1 MRVGIVGGGCVG
13 LVAAADLAMRGA
25 TVTLYERG
33 ELGSGSTGR
42 AAGICYDAF
51 ADPIDA
57 AVADRAL
64 ERYREW
70 ELLDPSPYVW
80 FAREQTD
87 ATAIRE
93 QVAEMQALGRDV
105 AEITPKEL
113 AERYPLLSTDGIAAA
128 GIARSAGV
136 LDPDAVVDRLAQRA
150 RDAGVIIR
158 TETPASLTES
168 SAVETARGTESFDAV
183 VVAAGPETK
192 PLVADVG
199 VPLALKTYRAQLLRT
214 NSFEGSLPSVY
225 DATTEFYWRPSGER
239 LLVGDGTSEVDPDG
253 WRRDADPSFVE
264 STLDRV
270 CAATTLEPR
279 SERAWAGLC
288 TATPDRDPLVGAVG
302 DGLWV
307 ATGWQGHG
315 LMRAP
320 ALGEYLAERL
330 RGTTPTIDAP
340 LAEQFDPT
348 RFDGDE
354 SFHPLGDPTA
364 DW

>member
-1 MRVGIVGGGCVG
+1 MRVAIVGGGCVG
-13 LVAAADLAMRGA
+13 LVAAGDLARLGVD
-25 TVTLYERG
+25 VTLYERG

-70 ELLDPSPYVW
+70 GLLDPCPYVW
-80 FAREQTD
+80 FARERAD

-93 QVAEMQALGRDV
+93 QVAEMQTLGRDV
-105 AEITPKEL
+105 AEIAPERLT
-113 AERYPLLSTDGIAAA
+113 ERYPTLSVDGIAAA
-128 GIARSAGV
+128 GIARSAGT
-136 LDPDAVVDRLAQRA
+136 LDPDAVIEWVADRA
-150 RDAGVIIR
+150 RSAGVTIR
-158 TETPASLTES
+158 LETPASLAEPTV
-168 SAVETARGTESFDAV
+168 VETAAGTDSFDAV

-199 VPLALKTYRAQLLRT
+199 VSLALKTYRAQLLAT
-214 NSFEGSLPSVY
+214 DSFEGTLPSIY
-225 DATTEFYWRPSGER
+225 DATTEFYWRPSGDG
-239 LLVGDGTSEVDPDG
+239 LLVGDGTSEVDPDD
-253 WRRDADPSFVE
+253 WRRAADPSFVE
-264 STLDRV
+264 STLERV
-270 CAATTLEPR
+270 RKATSLDPT

-288 TATPDRDPLVGAVG
+288 TATPDRDPLVGAVA

-320 ALGEYLAERL
+320 AMGELLADAVVGTDSRFDTPVAERV
-330 RGTTPTIDAP
+330 
-340 LAEQFDPT
+340 DPT
-348 RFDGDE
+348 RFDGSE
-354 SFHPLGDPTA
+354 SFHPLR
-364 DW
+364 

>member
-158 TETPASLTES
+158 TETPA
-168 SAVETARGTESFDAV
+168 
-183 VVAAGPETK
+183 
-192 PLVADVG
+192 
-199 VPLALKTYRAQLLRT
+199 
-214 NSFEGSLPSVY
+214 
-225 DATTEFYWRPSGER
+225 
-239 LLVGDGTSEVDPDG
+239 
-253 WRRDADPSFVE
+253 
-264 STLDRV
+264 
-270 CAATTLEPR
+270 
-279 SERAWAGLC
+279 
-288 TATPDRDPLVGAVG
+288 
-302 DGLWV
+302 
-307 ATGWQGHG
+307 
-315 LMRAP
+315 
-320 ALGEYLAERL
+320 
-330 RGTTPTIDAP
+330 
-340 LAEQFDPT
+340 
-348 RFDGDE
+348 
-354 SFHPLGDPTA
+354 
-364 DW
+364 